1 MFNVRCFPN
10 FPAFA
15 INCAAKNATR
25 QADAQITG
33 SVAGA
38 RPLKRAI
45 QEHLLDPLATKL
57 LAGEFKPG
65 DRIKVGAKNGELVF
79 GKR

>member
-1 MFNVRCFPN
+1 MQLDKLTIKPQEVLP
-10 FPAFA
+10 
-15 INCAAKNATR
+15 
-25 QADAQITG
+25 
-33 SVAGA
+33 A

-65 DRIKVGAKNGELVF
+65 DRIKVGAKDGELVF